1 LSNSGTSAGARATT
15 RRARYSTRRC
25 PTVRTV
31 CMRPLVKRTFAHSS
45 IPNCFGIRRAG
56 IILVHDL
63 TNRKSYRNLWKW
75 LDDVQTAAAK
85 AEGRDFE
92 LTVPMLLVGTKA
104 DLLSDRNRAPRRA
117 AMAEEL
123 NCPAIEVVR
132 ARRAVARLGR
142 KRVAN

>member
-1 LSNSGTSAGARATT
+1 MLPLAECALAHGTNRSCFDM
-15 RRARYSTRRC
+15 RC
-25 PTVRTV
+25 
-31 CMRPLVKRTFAHSS
+31 
-45 IPNCFGIRRAG
+45 AG

-75 LDDVQTAAAK
+75 LDEVQTAAAK

-132 ARRAVARLGR
+132 ARRAHGGTLGTQASR
-142 KRVAN
+142 